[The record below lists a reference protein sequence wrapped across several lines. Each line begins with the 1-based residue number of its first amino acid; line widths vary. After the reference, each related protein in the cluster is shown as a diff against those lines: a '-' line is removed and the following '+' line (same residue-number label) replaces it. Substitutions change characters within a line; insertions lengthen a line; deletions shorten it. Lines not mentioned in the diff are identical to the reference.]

1 MLEFIESIY
10 SIIQAVNFRM
20 SEPSFLEKEK
30 LKDTCNYLYSYIPKK
45 LDFGIILGSFLNK
58 CIEFLPLQ
66 NKIILNI
73 SDIPHMPVPTVPGHE
88 KFIVYGKS
96 KNKKVLIFSGRLH
109 LYEGF
114 SMKEVVYP
122 ISLLAGFLTDNIII
136 TNSAGGLNPEFDQD
150 DIMIIKNHINF
161 MFDNPLFGNKYSK
174 KYDYFIDMSHPYDKN
189 LSAVAKKSAEK
200 AGLDLKPG
208 IYAGVKGPI
217 LETKA
222 EIDVLRKLGA
232 DAVGMSTVPEVIM
245 ANFLKIN
252 VLGLSHIRNIASSYQ
267 PDFKKKNKKE
277 DYKHLDGSKKEI
289 FIGKRFAKLIENIL
303 KKA

>member
-114 SMKEVVYP
+114 SMKEVVY
-122 ISLLAGFLTDNIII
+122 
-136 TNSAGGLNPEFDQD
+136 
-150 DIMIIKNHINF
+150 
-161 MFDNPLFGNKYSK
+161 
-174 KYDYFIDMSHPYDKN
+174 YD
-189 LSAVAKKSAEK
+189 
-200 AGLDLKPG
+200 
-208 IYAGVKGPI
+208 
-217 LETKA
+217 
-222 EIDVLRKLGA
+222 
-232 DAVGMSTVPEVIM
+232 
-245 ANFLKIN
+245 
-252 VLGLSHIRNIASSYQ
+252 
-267 PDFKKKNKKE
+267 NKKP
-277 DYKHLDGSKKEI
+277 YKFHV
-289 FIGKRFAKLIENIL
+289 
-303 KKA
+303 